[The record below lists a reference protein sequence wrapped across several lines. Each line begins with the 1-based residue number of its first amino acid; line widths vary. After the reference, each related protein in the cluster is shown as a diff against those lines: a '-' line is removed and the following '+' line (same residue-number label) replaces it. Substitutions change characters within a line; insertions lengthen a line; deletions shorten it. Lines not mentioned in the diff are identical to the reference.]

1 MPASCCAQFFGSA
14 AQIADK
20 SLVRPYS
27 EQVLR
32 ALENRYGPLPEG
44 VPSVAYIFEPG
55 IEGRCLYISPSVEGV
70 LGYPRRQWLEERGL
84 WDRLLHPDDEER
96 VVSNEAQCARSG
108 EKLVQEYRL
117 CSADGRDVWI
127 RDEMTVVFDRQT
139 GEDPL
144 FYGVFLD
151 VSDRKRMETELERLA
166 LYDPLTGLPNRA
178 LFGDR
183 LRQVLSRRG
192 REAATAVYFLDLDR
206 FKRINDSLGHGAGD
220 AVLREVAERLA
231 SVVRPEDTVA
241 RFGGDEFTILCESVG
256 GVLEAVAIAD
266 RLQRPL
272 RNPLSL
278 GGAELRLSAS
288 IGVALVEADDNGD
301 GQHLIEDADAAM
313 YRAKER
319 GGARTEL
326 FDSAMRENAVAA
338 MRIEQEL
345 QRALE
350 EGELRL
356 HYQPSVDL
364 ATGQVVGAEA
374 LVRWEHP
381 KRGLIVPDRFLGV
394 AEETGLIVPLGTWVL
409 GEACRQ
415 LAEWQGRPET
425 AHLHLSVNL
434 SARELTH
441 PDAVSTVLSAVR
453 ESGVDPR
460 ALTIEVTESTAMAD
474 GDTGFRALRDLSGV
488 GIRVAIDD
496 FGTGYSSLEQL
507 RRMPVDIV
515 KVDRS
520 FVSGMA
526 ADSTDREIVAAV
538 VGMGRALK
546 LCVVAEG
553 IETPEHAEALR
564 ELGCD
569 IGQGFLYAKALP
581 AAELEELAQSG
592 RYITQSPT

>member
-1 MPASCCAQFFGSA
+1 
-14 AQIADK
+14 
-20 SLVRPYS
+20 
-27 EQVLR
+27 VLR

-55 IEGRCLYISPSVEGV
+55 IDGRCLYISPSVEDV

-84 WDRLLHPDDEER
+84 WDRLLHQDDEER
-96 VVSNEAQCARSG
+96 VVSNEAECARSG

-117 CSADGRDVWI
+117 RAADGRDVWI

-151 VSDRKRMETELERLA
+151 VSDRKRMEVELERLA

-183 LRQVLSRRG
+183 LRHVLARRG
-192 REAATAVYFLDLDR
+192 RDAATAVYFLDLDR

-220 AVLREVAERLA
+220 EVLREVAERLSA
-231 SVVRPEDTVA
+231 VVRPEDTVA
-241 RFGGDEFTILCESVG
+241 RFGGDEFTVLCESVG

-272 RNPLSL
+272 RQSL
-278 GGAELRLSAS
+278 RAGGAELRLSAS

-326 FDSAMRENAVAA
+326 FDSAMRDNAVRA

-350 EGELRL
+350 QGELRVF
-356 HYQPSVDL
+356 YQPGVDL

-381 KRGLIVPDRFLGV
+381 ERGFIVPDRFLGV
-394 AEETGLIVPLGTWVL
+394 AEETGLIVPLGMWVMS
-409 GEACRQ
+409 ETCRH
-415 LAEWQGRPET
+415 LAEWQSRPET

-441 PDAVSTVLSAVR
+441 PDVVSSVLGCVR
-453 ESGVDPR
+453 ESGVDPHS
-460 ALTIEVTESTAMAD
+460 LTIEVTESTAMAD
-474 GDTGFRALRDLSGV
+474 GDTGFRALRDLNSE

-520 FVSGMA
+520 FVSGMS

-553 IETPEHAEALR
+553 IETPEQAEALR
-564 ELGCD
+564 DLGCD
-569 IGQGFLYAKALP
+569 IGQGYLYAKPLP
-581 AAELEELAQSG
+581 ADEMDDLAQSR
-592 RYITQSPT
+592 RYMTHSPT

>member
-1 MPASCCAQFFGSA
+1 
-14 AQIADK
+14 
-20 SLVRPYS
+20 
-27 EQVLR
+27 VLR

-55 IEGRCLYISPSVEGV
+55 IEGRCLYISPSVEDV

-84 WDRLLHPDDEER
+84 WDRILHPDDEER
-96 VVSNEAQCARSG
+96 VVSNEAECARSG

-117 CSADGRDVWI
+117 RSADGRDVWI

-139 GEDPL
+139 GRDPL

-151 VSDRKRMETELERLA
+151 VSDRKRMEVELERLA

-183 LRQVLSRRG
+183 LRQVLARRG
-192 REAATAVYFLDLDR
+192 RETATAVYFLDLDR
-206 FKRINDSLGHGAGD
+206 FKRINDSLGHSAGD
-220 AVLREVAERLA
+220 AVLREVAERLTG
-231 SVVRPEDTVA
+231 VVRPEDTVA
-241 RFGGDEFTILCESVG
+241 RFGGDEFTVLCESVG

-272 RNPLSL
+272 RQPLRL

-288 IGVALVEADDNGD
+288 IGVALLEAGEGGD
-301 GQHLIEDADAAM
+301 GQRLIEDADAAM

-326 FDSAMRENAVAA
+326 FDNAMRDNAVHA
-338 MRIEQEL
+338 MRVEQEL

-356 HYQPSVDL
+356 RYQPSVDL

-381 KRGLIVPDRFLGV
+381 QRGLIVPDSFLGV
-394 AEETGLIVPLGTWVL
+394 AEETGLIVPLGSWVV
-409 GEACRQ
+409 GETCRQ
-415 LAEWQGRPET
+415 LAEWQARPET
-425 AHLHLSVNL
+425 ADLRVSVNL

-441 PDAVSTVLSAVR
+441 PDVVTTVLSCVR
-453 ESGVDPR
+453 ESGIDPR
-460 ALTIEVTESTAMAD
+460 SLAIEVTESTAMAD
-474 GDTGFRALRDLSGV
+474 GDTGFRALRDLSAE

-496 FGTGYSSLEQL
+496 FGTGYSSMEQL

-526 ADSTDREIVAAV
+526 SDSTDREIVAAV
-538 VGMGRALK
+538 VGMARALN
-546 LCVVAEG
+546 LSVVAEG
-553 IETPEHAEALR
+553 IETREQAEALR

-569 IGQGFLYAKALP
+569 IGQGFLFAKAVP
-581 AAELEELAQSG
+581 APEFEDLAQSA
-592 RYITQSPT
+592 RYMTHSPT

>member
-1 MPASCCAQFFGSA
+1 M
-14 AQIADK
+14 
-20 SLVRPYS
+20 RPYS

-84 WDRLLHPDDEER
+84 WDRLLHPDDEDR
-96 VVSNEAQCARSG
+96 VVSNEAECARSG

-326 FDSAMRENAVAA
+326 FDSAMRENAVRA

-350 EGELRL
+350 DGELRL

-364 ATGQVVGAEA
+364 ATWQVVGAEA

-453 ESGVDPR
+453 KSGIDPR

-474 GDTGFRALRDLSGV
+474 GDTGFRALRDLSSV

-581 AAELEELAQSG
+581 VAELEELAQSG

>member
-1 MPASCCAQFFGSA
+1 
-14 AQIADK
+14 
-20 SLVRPYS
+20 VRPYS

-55 IEGRCLYISPSVEGV
+55 IEGRCLYISPSVEDV

-84 WDRLLHPDDEER
+84 WDRLLHQDDEER
-96 VVSNEAQCARSG
+96 VVSNEAECARSG

-117 CSADGRDVWI
+117 RAADGRDVWI

-151 VSDRKRMETELERLA
+151 VSDRKRMEVELERLA

-183 LRQVLSRRG
+183 LRHVLARRG
-192 REAATAVYFLDLDR
+192 RDSATAVYFLDLDR

-220 AVLREVAERLA
+220 EVLREVAERLSA
-231 SVVRPEDTVA
+231 VVRPEDTVA
-241 RFGGDEFTILCESVG
+241 RFGGDEFTVLCESVG
-256 GVLEAVAIAD
+256 GVLEAVSIAD

-272 RNPLSL
+272 RQPLRA

-326 FDSAMRENAVAA
+326 FDSGMRENAVRA

-350 EGELRL
+350 QGELRL
-356 HYQPSVDL
+356 YYQPGVDL

-381 KRGLIVPDRFLGV
+381 QRGLIVPDRFLGV
-394 AEETGLIVPLGTWVL
+394 AEETGLIVPLGMWVM
-409 GEACRQ
+409 GETCRH
-415 LAEWQGRPET
+415 LAEWQSRPET

-441 PDAVSTVLSAVR
+441 PDVVSSVLGCVR
-453 ESGVDPR
+453 ESGVDPHS
-460 ALTIEVTESTAMAD
+460 LTIEVTESTAMAD
-474 GDTGFRALRDLSGV
+474 GDTGFRALRDLNSE

-520 FVSGMA
+520 FVSGMS

-553 IETPEHAEALR
+553 IETPEQAEALR

-569 IGQGFLYAKALP
+569 IGQGFLYAKPLP
-581 AAELEELAQSG
+581 ADEMDELAQSR
-592 RYITQSPT
+592 RYMTHSPT

>member
-1 MPASCCAQFFGSA
+1 MRAELLAAVLRFA

-326 FDSAMRENAVAA
+326 FDTAMRENAVRAHADRAGAA
-338 MRIEQEL
+338 
-345 QRALE
+345 A
-350 EGELRL
+350 
-356 HYQPSVDL
+356 
-364 ATGQVVGAEA
+364 
-374 LVRWEHP
+374 
-381 KRGLIVPDRFLGV
+381 
-394 AEETGLIVPLGTWVL
+394 
-409 GEACRQ
+409 
-415 LAEWQGRPET
+415 
-425 AHLHLSVNL
+425 
-434 SARELTH
+434 SA
-441 PDAVSTVLSAVR
+441 
-453 ESGVDPR
+453 G
-460 ALTIEVTESTAMAD
+460 
-474 GDTGFRALRDLSGV
+474 G
-488 GIRVAIDD
+488 
-496 FGTGYSSLEQL
+496 
-507 RRMPVDIV
+507 
-515 KVDRS
+515 
-520 FVSGMA
+520 
-526 ADSTDREIVAAV
+526 
-538 VGMGRALK
+538 GRA
-546 LCVVAEG
+546 AA
-553 IETPEHAEALR
+553 P
-564 ELGCD
+564 
-569 IGQGFLYAKALP
+569 LP
-581 AAELEELAQSG
+581 AERATWPRG
-592 RYITQSPT
+592 RWSAPRRWCAGSTRSAG

>member
-1 MPASCCAQFFGSA
+1 
-14 AQIADK
+14 
-20 SLVRPYS
+20 VRPYS

-55 IEGRCLYISPSVEGV
+55 IDGRCLYISPSVEDV

-84 WDRLLHPDDEER
+84 WDRILHPDDEER
-96 VVSNEAQCARSG
+96 VVSNEAECARSG

-117 CSADGRDVWI
+117 RAADGSDVWI

-139 GEDPL
+139 GADPL

-151 VSDRKRMETELERLA
+151 VSDRKRMEVELERLA

-183 LRQVLSRRG
+183 LRHVLARRG
-192 REAATAVYFLDLDR
+192 RDSATAVYFLDLDR

-220 AVLREVAERLA
+220 EVLREVAERL
-231 SVVRPEDTVA
+231 STVVRPEDTVA
-241 RFGGDEFTILCESVG
+241 RFGGDEFTVLCESVG

-272 RNPLSL
+272 RQPLRA

-326 FDSAMRENAVAA
+326 FDSAMRENAVRA

-350 EGELRL
+350 QGELRVF
-356 HYQPSVDL
+356 YQPGVDL

-381 KRGLIVPDRFLGV
+381 QRGLIVPDRFLSV
-394 AEETGLIVPLGTWVL
+394 AEETGLIVPLGMWVMS
-409 GEACRQ
+409 ETCRH
-415 LAEWQGRPET
+415 LAEWQSRPET

-441 PDAVSTVLSAVR
+441 PDLVSSVLGCVR
-453 ESGVDPR
+453 ESGVDPH

-474 GDTGFRALRDLSGV
+474 GDTGFRALRDLNSE

-520 FVSGMA
+520 FVSGMS

-546 LCVVAEG
+546 LSVVAEG
-553 IETPEHAEALR
+553 IETPEQAEALR

-569 IGQGFLYAKALP
+569 IGQGYLYAEPLP
-581 AAELEELAQSG
+581 ADEMDELAQSR
-592 RYITQSPT
+592 RYMTHSPT